1 MERRELLGR
10 PNGRAEQHARHSDML
25 EGARERADDVRIAD
39 RRLGT
44 SGLDLDAPARI
55 ARRSPD
61 GVAGGD
67 ELAGQRAPPAP
78 TADDQA
84 ARQRCSIPTLAWL
97 LG

>member
-1 MERRELLGR
+1 
-10 PNGRAEQHARHSDML
+10 ML
-25 EGARERADDVRIAD
+25 EGARERADNVRIAD

-44 SGLDLDAPARI
+44 GGLDLDAPARI

-67 ELAGQRAPPAP
+67 EFAGQRSPPAP

-84 ARQRCSIPTLAWL
+84 ARQRCSIPTPARL